1 MLFDYVLSG
10 AVAVLLTAYL
20 IFALVRPERF

>member
-10 AVAVLLTAYL
+10 AVAVFLTLYLAY
-20 IFALVRPERF
+20 ALMRPDRF